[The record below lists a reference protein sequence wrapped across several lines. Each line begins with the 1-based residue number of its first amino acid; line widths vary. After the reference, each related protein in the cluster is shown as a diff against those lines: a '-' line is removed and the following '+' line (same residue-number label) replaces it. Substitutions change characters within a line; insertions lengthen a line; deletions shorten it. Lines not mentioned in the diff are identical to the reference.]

1 MTVRQRAGFP
11 TGKHNGKWKNYLWG
25 GIRLDRLKLD
35 RRGRRF
41 MTGDLVTRL
50 PGAVLKI
57 FGFDMETSVGS
68 VSTAVQIIIKAS
80 RVTSIQI
87 YI

>member
-1 MTVRQRAGFP
+1 M
-11 TGKHNGKWKNYLWG
+11 
-25 GIRLDRLKLD
+25 I
-35 RRGRRF
+35 
-41 MTGDLVTRL
+41 GDLVTRL